1 MNDAAARPSEFGTG
15 LRASIERRQSLADRR
30 PAPSSRDLVRL
41 CSGEPAPEARPRQG
55 PRPLTPD
62 LAVRG
67 AWG

>member
-1 MNDAAARPSEFGTG
+1 MNDADARPSEFGTG

-41 CSGEPAPEARPRQG
+41 CSAEQPPAHRPRPAPLPR
-55 PRPLTPD
+55 D

-67 AWG
+67 AWV